1 MKNVISIKNIVISI
15 SFIGLLLI
23 MYWDIFIDL
32 IDVWGSKEEYSH
44 GYMIPFVSL
53 YFAWLQKDLI
63 LAEKFKPSWSGVVL
77 SLFAIAVYFVGIV
90 GDVYFLLRFSFIFL
104 LIGLALSVC
113 GFKVTRLILI
123 PILLLIFCFP
133 LPPVFQAGLTAKL
146 QLISSQIG
154 VSLIRFC
161 DISVYLEGNVID
173 LGDYKLQVVEACSG
187 LRYLFPLMS
196 LAFICAYMFHV
207 AFWKRTVLFLTA
219 IPVTV
224 FMNSFRIGVIGL
236 LVEDWGIS
244 MAEGFIHDFE
254 GWIVFMACFI
264 ILFFEMWLLSWSDR
278 KNRGWDDVFGLVVM
292 SAPAPVSKKEIS
304 SNSLNSYAP
313 LLVLLVL
320 IAVTIFTIKP
330 LGNNE
335 DVIPERKSFYE
346 FPLKLSNW
354 SGDVIDMDQATVEFL
369 GLSDYILMNY
379 KHTDKQEWV
388 NFYVAYYQTQKHGV
402 VPHSPKQCIPGG
414 GWLITDIGEY
424 NFKGVELNRVVIT
437 KGKVKQ
443 LVYYWYRQRGQDIA
457 SEYALKWS
465 TFVGSFLQSRTD
477 GALVRLT
484 TTVSSTEKIADAD
497 MRLQA
502 FILLVNDELSVYVPD

>member
-1 MKNVISIKNIVISI
+1 MNQLNIKKVLLYSLVLSLI
-15 SFIGLLLI
+15 IGL
-23 MYWDIFIDL
+23 YWDVFADL
-32 IDVWGSKEEYSH
+32 IKIWESREEYSH

-53 YFAWLQKDLI
+53 YFIWLQKDLI
-63 LAEKFKPSWSGVVL
+63 LAEKFSPSWLGVVL
-77 SLFAIAVYFVGIV
+77 SFFAMALYFIGTV

-113 GFKVTRLILI
+113 GFKVTRLMLI

-133 LPPVFQAGLTAKL
+133 LPPVMQAGLTAKL
-146 QLISSQIG
+146 QLISSQLG

-161 DISVYLEGNVID
+161 EISVYLEGNVID
-173 LGDYKLQVVEACSG
+173 LGNYKLQVVEACSG

-207 AFWKRTVLFLTA
+207 AFWKRAVLFLTA

-236 LVEDWGIS
+236 LVENWGIS

-264 ILFFEMWLLSWSDR
+264 VLFFEMWLLSWFDR
-278 KNRGWDDVFGLVVM
+278 KNRSWEDVFGLVVM
-292 SAPAPVSKKEIS
+292 SAPVSKKATS
-304 SNSLNSYAP
+304 SNSLNNYAP

-320 IAVTIFTIKP
+320 VTVTIFTIKP

-354 SGDVIDMDQATVEFL
+354 SGDAVDMDQATVEFL
-369 GLSDYILMNY
+369 GLSDYVLMNY
-379 KHTDKQEWV
+379 KQSDEQGWV

-402 VPHSPKQCIPGG
+402 VPHSPKLCIPGG

-443 LVYYWYRQRGQDIA
+443 LVYYWYRQRGKDIA

-484 TTVSSTEKIADAD
+484 TTVSLTEKIADAD
-497 MRLQA
+497 MRLQE